1 MIKRI
6 KGAYYSWLAKK
17 ESDVPKYL
25 GGKTNV

>member
-1 MIKRI
+1 MIKWI